1 MARTYGTGNLWLRK
15 SQRHPD
21 GEWWLRYRDASGRQ
35 RTENSKFCECHDGR
49 AETNAERLL
58 SKRIGEVQSGT
69 LPSPRANR
77 TLVSD
82 LAESLFKVQR
92 AALLRKI
99 PENLPAPTHEWR
111 VLQAEAHVKH
121 QKARWKK
128 HLAPV
133 FGDRKAALVTAADLT
148 DYQAARIDAKARHAT
163 VNRELQLLRRAFR
176 LGFEAHPRLVQDV
189 PKFPPRMVERPRQGF
204 IEDETFDKLHAAI
217 AEPGVGAMV
226 LVAYRLGFRKSELQN
241 ILVMQYA
248 DAWLRLFAGATK
260 NSEARAVAL
269 PDDVNDAVAKCAAGK
284 APDAYLFTWSDGSR
298 IKNFR
303 TTWAKA
309 TAAAGVPELIFHDL
323 RRSAVRRMRQRGV
336 PTATAMRITGH
347 RTRMVFDDYDAANA
361 ADVAQAAKLL

>member
-21 GEWWLRYRDASGRQ
+21 GEWWLRYRDAAGRQ

-99 PENLPAPTHEWR
+99 PENLPAPTREWR
-111 VLQAEAHVKH
+111 ALQAEAHVKH

-148 DYQAARIDAKARHAT
+148 EYQAARIDAKARHAT

-176 LGFEAHPRLVQDV
+176 LGYEARPRLVPDV

-204 IEDETFDKLHAAI
+204 IEDEIFEKLHAAI
-217 AEPGVGAMV
+217 AEPGVRAMV

-248 DAWLRLFAGATK
+248 DGWLRLFAGATK

-269 PDDVNDAVAKCAAGK
+269 PDDVNDAVAKCGAGK

-298 IKNFR
+298 IKDFR

-336 PTATAMRITGH
+336 PTATAMKITGH

-361 ADVAQAAKLL
+361 TDVAQAAKLL

>member
-15 SQRHPD
+15 SQRHSD
-21 GEWWLRYRDASGRQ
+21 GEWWLRYRDAAGRQ

-82 LAESLFKVQR
+82 LAEALFKVQR
-92 AALLRKI
+92 ASLLRKI
-99 PENLPAPTHEWR
+99 PENLPAPTREWR
-111 VLQAEAHVKH
+111 ALQAEAHVKH

-133 FGDRKAALVTAADLT
+133 FGDRKAALVTAADLAE
-148 DYQAARIDAKARHAT
+148 YQAARIEAKARHAT

-176 LGFEAHPRLVQDV
+176 LGYEVRPRLVSDV
-189 PKFPPRMVERPRQGF
+189 PKFPSRMVERPRQGF
-204 IEDETFDKLHAAI
+204 IEDETFEKLHAAI
-217 AEPGVGAMV
+217 AEPGVKAMI

-241 ILVMQYA
+241 ILVMQYS
-248 DAWLRLFAGATK
+248 DGWLRLFAGATK

-269 PDDVNDAVAKCAAGK
+269 PDDVNAAVAKCAVGK
-284 APDAYLFTWSDGSR
+284 LPDAYLFTWSDGSR
-298 IKNFR
+298 IKDFR

-309 TAAAGVPELIFHDL
+309 TAAAEVPELIFHDL

-336 PTATAMRITGH
+336 PTATAMKITGH

-361 ADVAQAAKLL
+361 TDVAQAAKLL